1 MPTRACR
8 TECVMKRQESPRL
21 SPPNRQMVRDG
32 IFQQLK
38 NQQALHEICMRIQN
52 ADIANYLDEFE
63 QMQPFLAAAVRPLW

>member
-1 MPTRACR
+1 MSHGVCDEEAGKST
-8 TECVMKRQESPRL
+8 L